1 MPKLR
6 KDHIEYLTKRGV
18 KTDLLENNYFSD
30 GCHLGIRY
38 LDPEGKPY
46 MDSKGDEYIVRRLFS
61 TGKPKFKAP
70 TGSGSRPYFSPLMP
84 DVYLGEI
91 NIPLVFIEGPVK
103 VDACYQAIPTGF
115 CFVGLTGT
123 WNTKDRRDE
132 NGYWQEKNATR
143 LLPELKVIPMRG
155 RKVIIL
161 FDSDIEDNI
170 SVDDAA
176 TDIGNWTR
184 KRGARPHRCTLPSEP
199 NGGKNGADDF
209 LVRQVLKP

>member
-18 KTDLLENNYFSD
+18 KIELLENNYFSD

-70 TGSGSRPYFSPLMP
+70 KGSGSRPYFSSLIP
-84 DVYLGEI
+84 DGYLENI
-91 NIPLVFIEGPVK
+91 NIPLVLIEGPVK
-103 VDACYQAIPTGF
+103 VDACYKAIPTGF

-123 WNTKDRRDE
+123 WNIVDRRGEDGE
-132 NGYWQEKNATR
+132 WNPDNDTR
-143 LLPELKVIPMRG
+143 VLPELKAIPMKG
-155 RKVIIL
+155 RQSIVL
-161 FDSDIEDNI
+161 FDSDIADNS
-170 SVDDAA
+170 SVAKAA
-176 TDIGNWTR
+176 KFIANWSR
-184 KRGARPHRCTLPSEP
+184 KRGAKPHKVLLPNEP
-199 NGGKNGADDF
+199 DG
-209 LVRQVLKP
+209 R

>member
-6 KDHIEYLTKRGV
+6 KDHVEYLRKRGV
-18 KTDLLENNYFSD
+18 KTELPENNYFSD

-46 MDSKGDEYIVRRLFS
+46 IDSNGDDYIVRRLFP

-70 TGSGSRPYFSPLMP
+70 KGSGSRPYFSPLMP
-84 DVYLGEI
+84 EGYLDNI
-91 NIPLVFIEGPVK
+91 NTPLVFIEGPVK
-103 VDACYQAIPTGF
+103 VDSCFEHIPTGF

-123 WNTKDRRDE
+123 WNTKDCRDE
-132 NGYWQEKNATR
+132 KGNWHPDNDTR
-143 LLPELKVIPMRG
+143 LLPELKAIPMRG
-155 RKVIIL
+155 RKIIIL

-170 SVDDAA
+170 TVDDAA
-176 TDIGNWTR
+176 TDIGNWTH
-184 KRGARPHRCTLPSEP
+184 KRGEKPHRCTLPSEP

-209 LVRQVLKP
+209 LVRHGA